1 MTMVPVMWAVWA
13 ALVIV
18 LAALYLYRSNLERDE
33 EDQIFLDDAFAHE
46 RNAQSAIVAKV
57 NKIQPVLRASMILV
71 GVATVFVV
79 GYYVMDIV
87 KQFK

>member
-1 MTMVPVMWAVWA
+1 MTMVPIMWSVWA

-33 EDQIFLDDAFAHE
+33 EDQIFLDDAFNHVKS
-46 RNAQSAIVAKV
+46 AQNAIVAKV
-57 NKIQPVLRASMILV
+57 NRVQPILRASMVLV

-79 GYYVMDIV
+79 GYYIMDVV

>member
-1 MTMVPVMWAVWA
+1 MTMVPVMWSVWA
-13 ALVIV
+13 GLVLI
-18 LAALYLYRSNLERDE
+18 LAALYLYRSNLEKDE
-33 EDQIFLDDAFAHE
+33 EDQIFLDDAFNHVKS
-46 RNAQSAIVAKV
+46 AQNAIVAKV
-57 NKIQPVLRASMILV
+57 NKVQPILRASMILV

>member
-46 RNAQSAIVAKV
+46 RNAQQAIVAKV
-57 NKIQPVLRASMILV
+57 QKIQPVLRASMIMA

>member
-1 MTMVPVMWAVWA
+1 MTMVPIMWAVWA

-18 LAALYLYRSNLERDE
+18 VAALYLYRSNLEKDE
-33 EDQIFLDDAFAHE
+33 EDQIFLDDAFNHVKS
-46 RNAQSAIVAKV
+46 AQTAIIAKV
-57 NKIQPVLRASMILV
+57 NKVQPILRASMILV

-79 GYYVMDIV
+79 GYYVMDVV

>member
-1 MTMVPVMWAVWA
+1 MWAVWA